1 MEADYVYFYH
11 TQIIYKCFVVCYI
24 SIFKVWL
31 PINISFK
38 FNGKRIPD
46 RCVTSHDIDKNIHF
60 GLSSWQKNAVVNR
73 KEIDLAM
80 PQENL
85 KRRK

>member
-1 MEADYVYFYH
+1 MLSATFLFSKFY
-11 TQIIYKCFVVCYI
+11 IA
-24 SIFKVWL
+24 S
-31 PINISFK
+31 INISFK
-38 FNGKRIPD
+38 IDGKTIPD